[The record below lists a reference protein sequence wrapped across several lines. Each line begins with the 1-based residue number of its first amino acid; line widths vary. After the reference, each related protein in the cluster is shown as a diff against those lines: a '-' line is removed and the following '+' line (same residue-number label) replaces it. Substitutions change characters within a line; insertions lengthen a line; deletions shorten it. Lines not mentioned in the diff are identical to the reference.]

1 MDDYKKVIKLDLEY
15 SKDYYLKSLVKTEQ
29 QKFLE
34 SIIDIPQKE
43 LYIADIACGAGTL
56 TYHIYE
62 YFKNK
67 NHRYFLLDYVEE
79 SIELAKRNLVEGNFE
94 FHVGDMCNMNNVENE
109 TFDLMFCWQTLSWI
123 THPKEGLLEL
133 IRVLKPGGKLYL
145 SSLFNLDYDVDIFS
159 SLTDHTRS
167 EDVRNIPSAYNTFSE
182 KTISSWLVNSG
193 VRLKFHKFIPT
204 VDFEKVS
211 RGRGTHTVMTEQGRI
226 QISGGLLMNWY
237 VLEITKD

>member
-15 SKDYYLKSLVKTEQ
+15 SKDYYLKSIVKTEQ

-34 SIIDIPQKE
+34 SIIGIPEKE

-56 TYHIYE
+56 TYHINE

-94 FHVGDMCNMNNVENE
+94 FHIGDMCNMNNVENE

-123 THPKEGLLEL
+123 AEPKQALLEL

-145 SSLFNLDYDVDIFS
+145 SSLFNLDYDIDIFS
-159 SLTDHTRS
+159 CLIDHTRL
-167 EDVRNIPSAYNTFSE
+167 EEVREIPIVYNTFCV
-182 KTISSWLVNSG
+182 KTIESWLVNNK
-193 VRLKFHKFIPT
+193 VRFQFHKFIPT
-204 VDFEKVS
+204 IDLEKVA

-237 VLEITKD
+237 ILEITKD